1 MKLLPVPAVCAAQA
15 GNMAGLPTVGNL
27 AGRARGRP
35 YAIDGDL
42 RPPQAGER
50 PDGRRAQWRVA
61 ERSAGD

>member
-1 MKLLPVPAVCAAQA
+1 
-15 GNMAGLPTVGNL
+15 MAGLPTVGNL